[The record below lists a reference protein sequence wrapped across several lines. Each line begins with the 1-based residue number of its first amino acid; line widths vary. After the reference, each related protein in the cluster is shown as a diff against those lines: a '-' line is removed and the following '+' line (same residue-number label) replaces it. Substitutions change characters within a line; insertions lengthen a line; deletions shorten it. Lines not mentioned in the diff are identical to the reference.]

1 MESWGR
7 GVGGVW
13 KGGAA
18 ELGAR
23 DGGGIAKPRVWGGW
37 CHKIADSCIVKA
49 PLRAPPGFR
58 NTSALLIRRSFAR

>member
-1 MESWGR
+1 MEGR
-7 GVGGVW
+7 CRRT
-13 KGGAA
+13 GGAGWGWHRKTKG
-18 ELGAR
+18 L
-23 DGGGIAKPRVWGGW
+23 GGW